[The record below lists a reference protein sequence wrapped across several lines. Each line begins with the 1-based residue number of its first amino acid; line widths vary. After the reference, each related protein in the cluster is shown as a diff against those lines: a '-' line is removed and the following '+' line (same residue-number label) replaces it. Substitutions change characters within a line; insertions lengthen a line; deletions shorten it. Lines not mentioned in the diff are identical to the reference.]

1 MMARPYQPP
10 SLLALVAGEDGSA
23 AARLLA
29 EERIRAAALESGRR
43 QGLEEGLRQGHA
55 EGLEA
60 GRAEAE
66 ARLRT
71 ELAAEGRRGAA
82 AAAAALEALLARR
95 EEDRRQLDAGLRA
108 ALTAALE
115 AVFPSLLARAAGG
128 EVAALVAAALTGR
141 APEAVLLRAHPDT
154 LSAFEAED
162 FLGPAHPERVR
173 LLPDPA
179 MPPGQAEAAWG
190 EGGLV
195 YDPAALM
202 ARVLG
207 VLGAPAPAPASEA
220 GPAQE
225 KLP

>member
-1 MMARPYQPP
+1 MMTRPYQPP
-10 SLLALVAGEDGSA
+10 SLLALVAGEDGTA

-43 QGLEEGLRQGHA
+43 QGLEEGLRQGRA
-55 EGLEA
+55 EGLEE

-82 AAAAALEALLARR
+82 AAAAALDALLAGR
-95 EEDRRQLDAGLRA
+95 EQDRGQLDADLRA
-108 ALTAALE
+108 ALRGALE
-115 AVFPSLLARAAGG
+115 AVFPALLARAAGA
-128 EVAALVAAALTGR
+128 EVAALLATALAGH
-141 APEAVLLRAHPDT
+141 APETVQLRAHPET
-154 LSAFEAED
+154 LAAFAAEAPP
-162 FLGPAHPERVR
+162 GQAHPGRVR

-179 MPPGQAEAAWG
+179 MPPGEAEAAWG
-190 EGGLV
+190 DGGLV

-207 VLGAPAPAPASEA
+207 VLGAPAPADASEA